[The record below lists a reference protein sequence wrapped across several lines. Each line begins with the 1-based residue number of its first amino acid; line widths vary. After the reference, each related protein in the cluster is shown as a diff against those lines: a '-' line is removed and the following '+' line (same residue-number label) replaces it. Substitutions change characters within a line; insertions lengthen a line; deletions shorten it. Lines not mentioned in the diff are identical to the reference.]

1 MGQDSCRR
9 TCKKADAIVDEAERE
24 AAYKKINQQIAEE
37 YLPGLPISHSPPALV
52 VSGNVEGLV
61 PSPLTAETFDTVTV
75 EHRQVT
81 TRGHGPDVD
90 RSRVA
95 GGRLEAVRV
104 RGGHRC
110 RHGER

>member
-1 MGQDSCRR
+1 M
-9 TCKKADAIVDEAERE
+9 DEAERE

-75 EHRQVT
+75 KT
-81 TRGHGPDVD
+81 GK
-90 RSRVA
+90 
-95 GGRLEAVRV
+95 
-104 RGGHRC
+104 
-110 RHGER
+110 